1 MKIILLGPPGS
12 GKGTVSEKL
21 EKDFNLL
28 HVSAG
33 ELLREEVKKGTP
45 IGKDIQK
52 IIEKGNLVPDNLV
65 IELIKLEVAGKKSF
79 ILDGF
84 PRTLKQA
91 EATADLNIDLVIY
104 LEVPEEIVIER
115 FSGRRVC
122 STGEHGYHLK
132 YLRPKKEGICD
143 VDGSALVQR
152 KDDRPEIIQERFKI
166 YHKETQ
172 PLINYYKQKGI
183 LKTIDGSPAP
193 DKVYAVVKKT
203 VREVKKK

>member
-21 EKDFNLL
+21 EKDFNFA

-33 ELLREEVKKGTP
+33 ELLREEVKKGTTL
-45 IGKDIQK
+45 GKDIQK

-65 IELIKLEVAGKKSF
+65 TELIKLEVTGKKSF

-91 EATADLNIDLVIY
+91 EATAELNINLVIY

-132 YLRPKKEGICD
+132 YLPPKKEGVCD
-143 VDGSALVQR
+143 HDGTKLVQR
-152 KDDRPEIIQERFKI
+152 KDDRPEVIKERFKI

-172 PLINYYKQKGI
+172 PLIDYYKQKGI
-183 LKTIDGSPAP
+183 LKTVDASPNP
-193 DKVYAVVKKT
+193 EKVYAAVKK
-203 VREVKKK
+203 VVQELKKK